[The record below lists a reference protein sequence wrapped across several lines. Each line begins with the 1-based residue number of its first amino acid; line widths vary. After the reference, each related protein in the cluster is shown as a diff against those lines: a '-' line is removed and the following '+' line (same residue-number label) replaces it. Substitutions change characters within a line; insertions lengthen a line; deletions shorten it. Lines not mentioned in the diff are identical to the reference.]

1 MEKIVINWSVSVM
14 EGSESVSL
22 EDLGHTSAS
31 WDELSEEEQNDV
43 KQDYLDDLPDRVCII
58 VD

>member
-22 EDLGHTSAS
+22 EDLGHTVDS
-31 WDELSEEEQNDV
+31 WNELSEEEQNDV